1 MKLLIVCIIG
11 LWCNFCTSAPL
22 SQNTPSAN
30 EKPTAE
36 QRPLSR
42 GDNAP
47 NFSLPLLRSGQT
59 ITLDAYKG
67 KVVYVDF
74 WASWCMPCRRS
85 FPFLNSLRKKYS
97 EDQFQIIAINLEQE
111 TAPALQFLATYP
123 ANYPVAVGFNSQ
135 VSKDY
140 NVAAMPTA
148 YLIGKDGTIRSKH
161 LGFKDS
167 HEDYL
172 VAVIDKLISEF

>member
-1 MKLLIVCIIG
+1 M
-11 LWCNFCTSAPL
+11 
-22 SQNTPSAN
+22 
-30 EKPTAE
+30 
-36 QRPLSR
+36 
-42 GDNAP
+42 
-47 NFSLPLLRSGQT
+47 
-59 ITLDAYKG
+59 
-67 KVVYVDF
+67 
-74 WASWCMPCRRS
+74 
-85 FPFLNSLRKKYS
+85 
-97 EDQFQIIAINLEQE
+97 EQE